1 MSPIDRIVFE
11 RIQVETD
18 ATPIRQILAELLA
31 EHRLLPAEPK
41 ETRPPKITW
50 RRPGSLGQAA

>member
-1 MSPIDRIVFE
+1 MSPTDRIVFE
-11 RIQVETD
+11 RVQVEND

-31 EHRLLPAEPK
+31 QHRLLPAETK
-41 ETRPPKITW
+41 ENRAPNVTW